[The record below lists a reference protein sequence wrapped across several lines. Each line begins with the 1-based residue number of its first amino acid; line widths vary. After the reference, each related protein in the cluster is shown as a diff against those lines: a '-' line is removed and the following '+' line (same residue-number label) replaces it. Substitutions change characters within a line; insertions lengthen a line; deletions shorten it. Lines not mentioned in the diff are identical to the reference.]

1 MDSILWLKC
10 HQLKVGMKLRQ
21 SFFLYCDAYPSETA
35 SEMRGGGT
43 WFRPSGIDWLVGSW
57 GVTNKMEADLKCQFT
72 DSGGGFLATGF
83 TADTQAWINVLFI
96 RDDDHDQWHK
106 TCLNSTRERERETA
120 WMTEHV
126 LHQVKS
132 YSWNKLV
139 CDVLRV
145 MLL

>member
-1 MDSILWLKC
+1 MVF
-10 HQLKVGMKLRQ
+10 KVGMKRKLRP
-21 SFFLYCDAYPSETA
+21 SYFLYCDVYP
-35 SEMRGGGT
+35 
-43 WFRPSGIDWLVGSW
+43 
-57 GVTNKMEADLKCQFT
+57 ADLKCQYAV
-72 DSGGGFLATGF
+72 SGGGFLITGF

-106 TCLNSTRERERETA
+106 TCLNSAREREKERESA